1 MDIKGESGLDKRLI
15 KRNTN
20 NSGITLIALVITV
33 VIIVILAAVT
43 VNVVLRGGLIERAK
57 SAIDITASAMEE
69 EQEFLDGVV
78 DKYTNSTGDGEQG
91 GGETGEGGDD
101 EEPEVP
107 IEDAVAR
114 IDTTYYTTLQNAINA
129 VPEGNVET
137 TVYLLKTINENTTV
151 PANKNVVLEM
161 DNNTIKN
168 NSNQAVMNIQGTI
181 KIAGGAISS
190 ENVTDVPTLNIE
202 EGAKLGLSNTTV
214 SRTGSDGDA
223 TIQLSG
229 TLNIDSGEINSTN
242 TLAVKM
248 SSTASANISGT
259 ANITSSATSYPTID
273 NAGTIN
279 MTGGTV
285 KSTNSFAIYNQKNL
299 SVSGGT
305 IQVAQDQSSS
315 NAIYNGSSAILQIS
329 DTANIISNSTSYPTI
344 ASIGQV
350 TMSGG
355 TVEAAHTAAILN
367 AESGKFKI
375 TGGSIKTVDS
385 SNTVSNA
392 ANATFEIGGSAHI
405 TSTATTYPTIS
416 NSGQVTMTG
425 GTVEGAHSAA
435 MYNLETGK
443 FSITSGILKT
453 EDSANAVY
461 NKAGGII
468 EIGGDTQVISNV
480 TGYAAISNHGQI
492 TITGGTIDIPNSGAF
507 ANRTGATATIS
518 GGTLKSQN
526 SGNTLLNAE
535 NATLTISD
543 TAEILSTVSGMPALG
558 NDGNLTITGGK
569 VEAASSNAIRND
581 LGSITISGGTIQTL
595 NSSHTIYN
603 NTDGFIEIG
612 GTAQILSPQANYANI
627 NNWGEMNITGGT
639 ITSQNSN
646 ALVNEVGATMRISG
660 GRIESSST
668 DTNTVYNE
676 TGATMEIS
684 GTALITSS
692 KDVSTYA
699 NLGTTTITGGTIES
713 AISNAIINGNGG
725 TLNVSGT
732 ATITGGNYGIYNN
745 SGGIVKITGGNISS
759 KYNC

>member
-1 MDIKGESGLDKRLI
+1 MNIKEKSSLDKNLI
-15 KRNTN
+15 KRSTN
-20 NSGITLIALVITV
+20 NNGITLIALVLTV

-57 SAIDITASAMEE
+57 SSVDITASAMQE

-78 DKYTNSTGDGEQG
+78 DKYVNSTGDDEQG
-91 GGETGEGGDD
+91 GDTGDGGDD

-114 IDTTYYTTLQNAINA
+114 IDTTYYATLQNAINA

-137 TVYLLKTINENTTV
+137 NVYLLKTINENTTV
-151 PANKNVVLEM
+151 PANKSIIL
-161 DNNTIKN
+161 DLDSNTIN
-168 NSNQAVMNIQGTI
+168 NNGNQEIMNIQGT
-181 KIAGGAISS
+181 
-190 ENVTDVPTLNIE
+190 
-202 EGAKLGLSNTTV
+202 
-214 SRTGSDGDA
+214 
-223 TIQLSG
+223 
-229 TLNIDSGEINSTN
+229 
-242 TLAVKM
+242 
-248 SSTASANISGT
+248 
-259 ANITSSATSYPTID
+259 
-273 NAGTIN
+273 
-279 MTGGTV
+279 
-285 KSTNSFAIYNQKNL
+285 
-299 SVSGGT
+299 
-305 IQVAQDQSSS
+305 
-315 NAIYNGSSAILQIS
+315 
-329 DTANIISNSTSYPTI
+329 
-344 ASIGQV
+344 
-350 TMSGG
+350 
-355 TVEAAHTAAILN
+355 
-367 AESGKFKI
+367 
-375 TGGSIKTVDS
+375 
-385 SNTVSNA
+385 
-392 ANATFEIGGSAHI
+392 
-405 TSTATTYPTIS
+405 
-416 NSGQVTMTG
+416 
-425 GTVEGAHSAA
+425 
-435 MYNLETGK
+435 
-443 FSITSGILKT
+443 
-453 EDSANAVY
+453 
-461 NKAGGII
+461 
-468 EIGGDTQVISNV
+468 
-480 TGYAAISNHGQI
+480 I

-526 SGNTLLNAE
+526 SGNTLLNEE

-543 TAEILSTVSGMPALG
+543 TAEILSNVSGMPALG

-581 LGSITISGGTIQTL
+581 LGSITISGGIIQTL

-676 TGATMEIS
+676 TDATMEIS

-732 ATITGGNYGIYNN
+732 ATITGGNYGIYNY
-745 SGGIVKITGGNISS
+745 SSGIVNITGGNISS
-759 KYNC
+759 RYNC

>member
-1 MDIKGESGLDKRLI
+1 MKICYGYS
-15 KRNTN
+15 
-20 NSGITLIALVITV
+20 
-33 VIIVILAAVT
+33 
-43 VNVVLRGGLIERAK
+43 
-57 SAIDITASAMEE
+57 
-69 EQEFLDGVV
+69 
-78 DKYTNSTGDGEQG
+78 
-91 GGETGEGGDD
+91 
-101 EEPEVP
+101 
-107 IEDAVAR
+107 
-114 IDTTYYTTLQNAINA
+114 
-129 VPEGNVET
+129 
-137 TVYLLKTINENTTV
+137 
-151 PANKNVVLEM
+151 
-161 DNNTIKN
+161 
-168 NSNQAVMNIQGTI
+168 TI
-181 KIAGGAISS
+181 KITGGTIAS
-190 ENVTDVPTLNIE
+190 ENVTDVPTLNVA
-202 EGAKLGLSNTTV
+202 EGATLSLSNTIV
-214 SRTGSDGDA
+214 NRTGNEGKE
-223 TIQLSG
+223 TVQLYG
-229 TLNIDSGEINSTN
+229 TLNIDSGEINSSVAH
-242 TLAVKM
+242 AVKAY
-248 SSTASANISGT
+248 STANINISGSANIAST
-259 ANITSSATSYPTID
+259 ATDYPAID
-273 NAGTIN
+273 NSGTIN

-285 KSTNSFAIYNQKNL
+285 KGSNSFAIYNQKNL

-315 NAIYNGSSAILQIS
+315 NAIYNGNAATLEISGTANVIS
-329 DTANIISNSTSYPTI
+329 DSTEFPTI
-344 ASIGQV
+344 VNLGQV
-350 TMSGG
+350 TMTGG
-355 TVEAAHTAAILN
+355 TVEAAHSASILN
-367 AESGKFKI
+367 AETSKFTI
-375 TGGSIKTVDS
+375 TGGTIETTDS
-385 SNTVSNA
+385 SNTISNSE
-392 ANATFEIGGSAHI
+392 NATFEIGGSAQI

-416 NSGQVTMTG
+416 NSGQVTMTS

-435 MYNLETGK
+435 MYNLETGN
-443 FSITSGILKT
+443 FSITGGTLKT

-461 NKAGGII
+461 NQAGGVI
-468 EIGGDTQVISNV
+468 EIGGNTQIISNA
-480 TGYAAISNHGQI
+480 TGYAAISNYGQI

-518 GGTLKSQN
+518 GGTLRSQN
-526 SGNTLLNAE
+526 SGNTLLNEE

-543 TAEILSTVSGMPALG
+543 TAEILSNVSGMPALG

-612 GTAQILSPQANYANI
+612 GNAQILSPQANYANI

-660 GRIESSST
+660 GRIESSAT

-684 GTALITSS
+684 GTTLITSS

-732 ATITGGNYGIYNN
+732 ATITGGNYGIYNY
-745 SGGIVKITGGNISS
+745 SSGIVNITGGNISS
-759 KYNC
+759 RYNC

>member
-1 MDIKGESGLDKRLI
+1 MNIKEKSSLDKNLI
-15 KRNTN
+15 KRSTN
-20 NSGITLIALVITV
+20 NNGITLIALVLTV

-57 SAIDITASAMEE
+57 SSVDITASAMEE

-78 DKYTNSTGDGEQG
+78 DKYINSTGDDEQG
-91 GGETGEGGDD
+91 GDTGDGGDD

-114 IDTTYYTTLQNAINA
+114 IDTTYYATLQNAINA

-137 TVYLLKTINENTTV
+137 NVYLLKTINENTTV
-151 PANKNVVLEM
+151 PANKSIIL
-161 DNNTIKN
+161 DLDSNTIN
-168 NSNQAVMNIQGTI
+168 NNGNQEIMNIQGTI
-181 KIAGGAISS
+181 KITGGTIAS
-190 ENVTDVPTLNIE
+190 ENVTDVPTLNVS
-202 EGAKLGLSNTTV
+202 EGATLSLSNTTV
-214 SRTGSDGDA
+214 NRTGNEGKE
-223 TIQLSG
+223 TVQLYG
-229 TLNIDSGEINSTN
+229 TLNIDSGEINSSVAH
-242 TLAVKM
+242 AVKAY
-248 SSTASANISGT
+248 STANINISGSANIAST
-259 ANITSSATSYPTID
+259 ATGYPAID
-273 NAGTIN
+273 NSGTIN

-285 KSTNSFAIYNQKNL
+285 KGSNSFAIYNQKNL

-315 NAIYNGSSAILQIS
+315 NAIYNGNAATLEISETANVIS
-329 DTANIISNSTSYPTI
+329 DSTEYPTI
-344 ASIGQV
+344 VNLGQV
-350 TMSGG
+350 TMTGG
-355 TVEAAHTAAILN
+355 TVEAAHSASILN
-367 AESGKFKI
+367 AETSKFTI
-375 TGGSIKTVDS
+375 TGGTIETTDS
-385 SNTVSNA
+385 SNTISNSE
-392 ANATFEIGGSAHI
+392 NATFEIGGSAQI

-416 NSGQVTMTG
+416 NSGQVTMTS

-435 MYNLETGK
+435 MHNLGTGN
-443 FSITSGILKT
+443 FSITGGTLKT

-461 NKAGGII
+461 NSAGGVI
-468 EIGGDTQVISNV
+468 EIGGNTQIISNA
-480 TGYAAISNHGQI
+480 TGYAAISNYGQI

-526 SGNTLLNAE
+526 SGNTLLNEE

-543 TAEILSTVSGMPALG
+543 TAEILSNVSGMPALG